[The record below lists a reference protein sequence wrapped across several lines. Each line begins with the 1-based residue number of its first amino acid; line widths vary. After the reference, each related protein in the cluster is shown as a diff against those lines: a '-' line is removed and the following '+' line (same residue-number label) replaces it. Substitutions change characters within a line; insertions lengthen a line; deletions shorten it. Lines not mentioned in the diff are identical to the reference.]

1 MAESDTTQEKVT
13 VINPAP
19 SSNNSSGNNGTG
31 FLIGVIVLVIFG
43 FLFFVYALPYL
54 RNLTTNSGVQVN
66 VPKSIDV
73 NIKQSK

>member
-1 MAESDTTQEKVT
+1 MSETDSSSEKVT

-19 SSNNSSGNNGTG
+19 SNNSNGGNGTG
-31 FLIGVIVLVIFG
+31 FLIGVIVLIVFA
-43 FLFFVYALPYL
+43 FLFFVYGLPYL
-54 RNLTTNSGVQVN
+54 RNLTANSGVQVN